1 MRAWCCQDLHQ
12 HLRGVQRLV
21 LLDEEE
27 IKQKAEKAR
36 RLGMELDVEGLKR
49 EVVSTVSHLAR
60 ALGVER
66 GLAHKVLAFA
76 AYAHDVGKA
85 VRGYQQEL
93 ERAERV
99 DRERCP
105 ASLRGHEVWSAW
117 AVYHV
122 LSYCPQVEAGLR
134 AAAAAGVLLHHSPRI
149 PISELLYTDAK
160 PSVNEVIVLGELLG
174 EGLKAV
180 GLCSEEAVEAGMS
193 AMRNSLLSGSPRLD
207 LVSRLQRPEAAL
219 GEAIAYVISLA
230 DGVDNA
236 LERGCSRATSP
247 LLRAIR

>member
-1 MRAWCCQDLHQ
+1 MRAWCCQDLRQ

-27 IKQKAEKAR
+27 IKRKAEKAR

-49 EVVSTVSHLAR
+49 EVVSTTKYLSR
-60 ALGVER
+60 ALGVEEE
-66 GLAHKVLAFA
+66 LAHKVLAFG

-99 DRERCP
+99 DRERCQ

-117 AVYHV
+117 AAYHV
-122 LSYCPQVEAGLR
+122 LLHCQQVGVGLR
-134 AAAAAGVLLHHSPRI
+134 AAVAAGVLLHHSPRTLI
-149 PISELLYTDAK
+149 DKLLYVDVK
-160 PSVNEVIVLGELLG
+160 PSVNEVIVLGDLLW

-193 AMRNSLLSGSPRLD
+193 AMRSSLLAGSPRLD
-207 LVSRLQRPEAAL
+207 LVSRLQRSEAAL
-219 GEAIAYVISLA
+219 GEAVAYLISLA

-236 LERGCSRATSP
+236 LERGCGRVISP
-247 LLRAIR
+247 LLRATR